1 MGHSLSTIPAA
12 SGWEPTWN
20 FVSALYLERYQPPVA
35 APASELSFP
44 KVPQNFDSPSCA
56 APPVS
61 NGPTLASI
69 WIWSSVPSAWRDI
82 RKFAWTVPKKTY
94 SASNRSRLSG
104 NFFHMTH
111 LLKRCLACLSNNGWF
126 YFVNESFICLR
137 LGEEHFSL
145 LIDLLRVCRHR

>member
-1 MGHSLSTIPAA
+1 MKLGTVRMTGYSKICVNST
-12 SGWEPTWN
+12 
-20 FVSALYLERYQPPVA
+20 
-35 APASELSFP
+35 
-44 KVPQNFDSPSCA
+44 
-56 APPVS
+56 
-61 NGPTLASI
+61 
-69 WIWSSVPSAWRDI
+69 
-82 RKFAWTVPKKTY
+82 KKTY

-126 YFVNESFICLR
+126 YFVNEGFICLR